1 MLLLELIHGTVVI
14 DGGAGDKVVAADHH
28 LEWRSTDVFSVVLD
42 CYVILARSHWS
53 IGHFVA
59 VIDFSVRWWGLMLR
73 QGRSR
78 QRPLR
83 VKAQQFDKV
92 VELFG
97 EGYIKRRL
105 TLL

>member
-53 IGHFVA
+53 VGHFVA
-59 VIDFSVRWWGLMLR
+59 VIDFIAAKIDFAGSVDSNG
-73 QGRSR
+73 QS
-78 QRPLR
+78 
-83 VKAQQFDKV
+83 
-92 VELFG
+92 
-97 EGYIKRRL
+97 
-105 TLL
+105 T